1 MAESFDYH
9 HLRSETV
16 NRKKKK
22 SEYPLQIPVL
32 QGIVATVKDFPQRGS
47 KAPFITLQS
56 QVVWGV

>member
-1 MAESFDYH
+1 MWLSP
-9 HLRSETV
+9 LITTICGLKQLTG
-16 NRKKKK
+16 KKKK

-56 QVVWGV
+56 QVV

>member
-1 MAESFDYH
+1 MTDDMSP
-9 HLRSETV
+9 LITTICGL
-16 NRKKKK
+16 KQLTGKKK

-56 QVVWGV
+56 QVV